1 MAFCEMELETS
12 RDKRA
17 NLEAALKEKE
27 ADSLNSQKMLLANV
41 QELDLLK
48 TKVREV
54 TEALGEKSAEL
65 EKMAETNVD
74 VKE

>member
-1 MAFCEMELETS
+1 MELEAS

-41 QELDLLK
+41 QELELLK
-48 TKVREV
+48 IKVREV

-65 EKMAETNVD
+65 EKMSETNVD
-74 VKE
+74 VKK